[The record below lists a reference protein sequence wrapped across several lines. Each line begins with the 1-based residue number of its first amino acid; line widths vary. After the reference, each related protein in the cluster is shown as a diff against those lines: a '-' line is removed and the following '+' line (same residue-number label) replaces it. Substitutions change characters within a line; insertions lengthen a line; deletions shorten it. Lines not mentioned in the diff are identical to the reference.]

1 MESIQNWAFSLCIAA
16 ISGSVINIILPECQT
31 QKTFKIV
38 SCVFFMC
45 AVISPLKDID
55 LSAIN
60 GYFETESIY
69 NEHKISE
76 FDAVSSEYI
85 ENQII
90 DTTKELL
97 EGEGISAKEISVE
110 INISENG
117 GIEV

>member
-1 MESIQNWAFSLCIAA
+1 
-16 ISGSVINIILPECQT
+16 
-31 QKTFKIV
+31 
-38 SCVFFMC
+38 MC

-117 GIEV
+117 GIDINKFTLKFDCLDDPLEITEKIHKKTGIKPEIILSGEN